1 MTFWQRSYGIPG
13 AQHAAGAL
21 AIQCTAAWLLSAAS
35 VPGFWWAGAA
45 LGGGF
50 FTAREFWQMR
60 REAPPVWWQNRT
72 PWDVLTAV
80 LPVLAVALA
89 MEFI

>member
-21 AIQCTAAWLLSAAS
+21 AIQCTAAWLLAAAS
-35 VPGFWWAGAA
+35 VPGFWWWGAA

-50 FTAREFWQMR
+50 FTAREVRTCWPLGRM
-60 REAPPVWWQNRT
+60 QNRT

-80 LPVLAVALA
+80 LPVLAVAIA
-89 MEFI
+89 MECL